1 MAGRCAARR
10 RLVDGSCARRPYR
23 LLGFRRSRY
32 SQRRARYA
40 GLPLHVGR
48 AGWRRGW
55 DHTQAVI
62 SKSIA
67 TRSRSRIMRYV
78 VADDCGRVID
88 PLIVD
93 GQVQGGVVQGVD
105 GALLEEIVYNEVGQL
120 LTGTLMDL
128 LDTLG
133 GRSTG

>member
-1 MAGRCAARR
+1 
-10 RLVDGSCARRPYR
+10 
-23 LLGFRRSRY
+23 
-32 SQRRARYA
+32 
-40 GLPLHVGR
+40 
-48 AGWRRGW
+48 
-55 DHTQAVI
+55 
-62 SKSIA
+62 
-67 TRSRSRIMRYV
+67 MRYV

-93 GQVQGGVVQGVD
+93 GQVQGGVVQGVE

-133 GRSTG
+133 GRSTGRRGSPSGD

>member
-1 MAGRCAARR
+1 
-10 RLVDGSCARRPYR
+10 
-23 LLGFRRSRY
+23 
-32 SQRRARYA
+32 
-40 GLPLHVGR
+40 
-48 AGWRRGW
+48 
-55 DHTQAVI
+55 
-62 SKSIA
+62 
-67 TRSRSRIMRYV
+67 MRYV

-133 GRSTG
+133 GRSTGRRGSLPGD

>member
-1 MAGRCAARR
+1 
-10 RLVDGSCARRPYR
+10 
-23 LLGFRRSRY
+23 
-32 SQRRARYA
+32 
-40 GLPLHVGR
+40 
-48 AGWRRGW
+48 
-55 DHTQAVI
+55 
-62 SKSIA
+62 
-67 TRSRSRIMRYV
+67 MRYV